1 MQKGSVSY
9 VNYIGNDQMLTAM
22 QCLEHSKD
30 LELLSSDCSDKA
42 VRADILQTADYWKR
56 LSTAALYQ
64 DVFAPMQD

>member
-1 MQKGSVSY
+1 
-9 VNYIGNDQMLTAM
+9 MLTAT

-30 LELLSSDCSDKA
+30 LELLASDCSNMA
-42 VRADILQTADYWKR
+42 VRADILQTAGYWKR

>member
-1 MQKGSVSY
+1 MQKGSVSPL
-9 VNYIGNDQMLTAM
+9 NHIRNDQMLTAT

-30 LELLSSDCSDKA
+30 LELLASDCSNMA
-42 VRADILQTADYWKR
+42 VRADILQTAGYWKR